1 MAEITLETIY
11 KEIKDLKALIDALV
25 ETIDILS
32 DPKEL
37 KGIREGLMDIK
48 RGRTRSWDEF
58 EQELRREKFSRIQN
72 WDN

>member
-48 RGRTRSWDEF
+48 RGRTRNWDEF
-58 EQELRREKFSRIQN
+58 EQELRREGKI
-72 WDN
+72 

>member
-58 EQELRREKFSRIQN
+58 EQELRREGKI
-72 WDN
+72 

>member
-58 EQELRREKFSRIQN
+58 EQELRKEGKI
-72 WDN
+72 

>member
-1 MAEITLETIY
+1 MEVTIY

-48 RGRTRSWDEF
+48 RGRTRNWDEF
-58 EQELRREKFSRIQN
+58 EQELRREGKI
-72 WDN
+72 

>member
-1 MAEITLETIY
+1 MAEVTLETIY